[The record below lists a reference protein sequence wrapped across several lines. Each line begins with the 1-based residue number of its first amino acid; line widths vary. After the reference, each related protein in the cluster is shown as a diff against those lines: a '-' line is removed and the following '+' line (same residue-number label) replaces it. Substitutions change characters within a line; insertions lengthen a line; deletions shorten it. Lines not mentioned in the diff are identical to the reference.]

1 MLLALATVGTGA
13 WAMGESIKQ
22 TNDVI
27 SSFWDVIDQVEAT
40 VGVSLVL
47 QWLGGAVVSS
57 K

>member
-1 MLLALATVGTGA
+1 
-13 WAMGESIKQ
+13 MGESIKQ